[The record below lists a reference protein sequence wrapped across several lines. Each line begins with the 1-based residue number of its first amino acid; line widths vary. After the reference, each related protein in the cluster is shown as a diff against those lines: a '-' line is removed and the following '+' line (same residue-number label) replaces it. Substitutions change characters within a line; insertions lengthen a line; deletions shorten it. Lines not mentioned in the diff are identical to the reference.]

1 MKTQILLL
9 ISLGINIAWLSQNLL
24 KPQTPTQASKALSEE
39 FYDELCPTVIYNRDE
54 SVEVGF
60 DDNGLAKKG
69 KRNYENCINPE
80 AKKPR
85 MILHYIK
92 KCLPLFKEYIPRVKK
107 DNRKLVKK
115 IPNYVPKFQESGTV
129 VDYPYSRVKWKD
141 LYKTPL
147 RTVNLI
153 NKLQYYSRNR
163 GIFSRIF
170 CGFIIYLFLGF

>member
-1 MKTQILLL
+1 MKTQILLIL
-9 ISLGINIAWLSQNLL
+9 SLGINITWLGHHLL
-24 KPQTPTQASKALSEE
+24 VPQKPNPDSKQLSEE

-92 KCLPLFKEYIPRVKK
+92 KCLPLFKEYKPRAKK
-107 DNRKLVKK
+107 DNRKLIKK
-115 IPNYVPKFQESGTV
+115 IPGYVPKFQESATV
-129 VDYPYSRVKWKD
+129 VDYPYSSVKWEN

-163 GIFSRIF
+163 GIWLS
-170 CGFIIYLFLGF
+170 LHH